1 MQTTVVHCTY
11 RTPSLTLTRISDG
24 ADKKNMI
31 FSLLHDGERW
41 GELAVSF
48 QDAGCPMLSVQLSG
62 PQADE
67 NFADELLKICLL
79 EMMPDIGRPQAI
91 LSIPDE
97 WTALAPKYGFFPA
110 GDGTF
115 QRPAEEEFRREA
127 GISYCGLAC
136 CLCDEQPGCTG
147 CQMGGCSMTKSCT
160 ILHCCGDKGLKGCGR
175 CSEFPCG
182 ERMLAN
188 PRMRAFAR
196 FAAEMGDDTLMDAL
210 QTGAKRGMIYHYP
223 GSLVGDYDLP
233 GNEERI
239 LAVLHRLCGY
249 PKD

>member
-1 MQTTVVHCTY
+1 MQTTVILCTY

-24 ADKKNMI
+24 ADEKNMI

-79 EMMPDIGRPQAI
+79 ELMPDIGRPQAV

-110 GDGTF
+110 GDGLF
-115 QRPAEEEFRREA
+115 SVRQKRNFGGKLGFPIVGLPA
-127 GISYCGLAC
+127 AC
-136 CLCDEQPGCTG
+136 ATNSPDA
-147 CQMGGCSMTKSCT
+147 
-160 ILHCCGDKGLKGCGR
+160 KG
-175 CSEFPCG
+175 
-182 ERMLAN
+182 
-188 PRMRAFAR
+188 AR
-196 FAAEMGDDTLMDAL
+196 WADAA
-210 QTGAKRGMIYHYP
+210 
-223 GSLVGDYDLP
+223 
-233 GNEERI
+233 
-239 LAVLHRLCGY
+239 
-249 PKD
+249 